1 MGLKQTGLNQTGLK
15 QTGQTT
21 KLGVLA
27 SGRGSNF
34 QSIQKEIESGTLD
47 AEISVLISDRP
58 QAPALEIAR
67 NHGIH
72 AHALPYDR
80 NDREQFERAAADLL
94 EAHRCEWIILA
105 GFMRILTPWFIQRFQ
120 NRILNIHPSLLPAF
134 KGLHPQRQALEAGV
148 KVSGCTVHLVTRDL
162 DAGPILVQHVVPV
175 LPDDTEATLAA
186 RILVEEHRAYP
197 EAIRQLQAG

>member
-1 MGLKQTGLNQTGLK
+1 MGLTA
-15 QTGQTT
+15 

-34 QSIQKEIESGTLD
+34 QAIQKEIEAGTLD

-58 QAPALEIAR
+58 QAPALSIAETR
-67 NHGIH
+67 GIP

-94 EAHRCEWIILA
+94 EKHGCEWIILA
-105 GFMRILTPWFIQRFQ
+105 GFMRILTPWFIQRFK

-148 KVSGCTVHLVTRDL
+148 KVSGCTVHLVTQDL
-162 DAGPILVQHVVPV
+162 DAGPILVQRTVPV
-175 LPDDTEATLAA
+175 LPGDDEAALAA
-186 RILVEEHRAYP
+186 RILVEEHKAYP
-197 EAIRQLQAG
+197 EAIRFLQKGG